1 MANYTMTLAEMR
13 NNPLTPIFPSS
24 YPFYTDDEQIRK
36 TFENKFISHYL
47 NREIGFETPFQ
58 FKQMLYAKLTV
69 NMDYWKKLYETEMK
83 SNEMNFLLNKD
94 LRETF
99 IRTIDENGES
109 SHRGSTSLSSQS
121 SGDSTNR
128 SNTSNLETLNTN
140 SLDTNKQSSVNDGL
154 SRASLD
160 DGYLTLVNEHNN
172 TTNQNST
179 TTQDTNNT
187 SSSSTNVNNSE
198 ISQLNGESSKRATET
213 TELISQGNIGV
224 TSTAELLQ
232 KWRDCIVN
240 IDKLIIDEC
249 KDLFMQI
256 Y

>member
-36 TFENKFISHYL
+36 SFENKFISHYL
-47 NREIGFETPFQ
+47 NREIGFETPYL
-58 FKQMLYAKLTV
+58 FKQMLYAKLSV

-83 SNEMNFLLNKD
+83 AKDINFLLNKD
-94 LRETF
+94 LVEEFTRELTG
-99 IRTIDENGES
+99 TQNTNDTSTTQSNQSENGIS
-109 SHRGSTSLSSQS
+109 SSLSK
-121 SGDSTNR
+121 N
-128 SNTSNLETLNTN
+128 
-140 SLDTNKQSSVNDGL
+140 SSVNDGV
-154 SRASLD
+154 ASAKLQE
-160 DGYLTLVNEHNN
+160 GYLTNVLSDD
-172 TTNQNST
+172 TST
-179 TTQDTNNT
+179 TG
-187 SSSSTNVNNSE
+187 SSSVSGSAKVTGNRDNQE
-198 ISQLNGESSKRATET
+198 RET
-213 TELISQGNIGV
+213 TRLVSQGNIGI

-232 KWRDCIVN
+232 KWRECIIN